1 MTIPIKTLIRSLLPL
16 VTLIAVAVV
25 WVRPSL
31 AYVTYDY
38 TGNFFN
44 YFGGS
49 LHGPTNYLRGW
60 FRTDAPLAA
69 SQPLLDVTASS
80 GFDFRFEDGI
90 VALYPS
96 LVNAGLIFDISTD
109 ATGNVDDWRI
119 VLNHHGG
126 VDIRIDSS
134 SLGSTG
140 GMPPRDQGALIQW
153 ETHKGGI
160 SENPGSWTTTASG
173 GNAVAEP
180 STLVIFLFG
189 LAWVFLARRYL
200 RRKAGE
206 ATVAAASPAIAAL
219 AMLGLAFAAIATP
232 AAAAPYS
239 LSLVAAP
246 GQSIGGV
253 TLTHVGS
260 TTESLG
266 FNNDGT
272 VAFRGYFSGGIGI
285 FTQDDLLARNGDSI
299 GGHALASFHSDVAV
313 NDSGVTAFIGY
324 DANWDSGVFT
334 QNDAIANLGDV
345 IDGHVM
351 EGAFR
356 SIDINNAG
364 EVAFINGRTSLYNGL
379 PRYQNLYTQN
389 GFVAGN
395 GTVLGGIT
403 MFSLQNG
410 VNIVSINDD
419 GVIAFAAHRSSYP
432 SNTSHILTS
441 DDRLIA
447 RHSDIVDGHWVSP
460 GGRPAINNTG
470 NVAYFANTGSGTNGV
485 FTDNDLLAMVGDS
498 IDGLVLKFTGIPSI
512 NDYGEVAFKG
522 QWDVGSSWP
531 HGLFSADSLIAGA
544 GDVVGGRTIN

>member
-1 MTIPIKTLIRSLLPL
+1 
-16 VTLIAVAVV
+16 
-25 WVRPSL
+25 
-31 AYVTYDY
+31 
-38 TGNFFN
+38 
-44 YFGGS
+44 
-49 LHGPTNYLRGW
+49 
-60 FRTDAPLAA
+60 
-69 SQPLLDVTASS
+69 
-80 GFDFRFEDGI
+80 
-90 VALYPS
+90 
-96 LVNAGLIFDISTD
+96 
-109 ATGNVDDWRI
+109 
-119 VLNHHGG
+119 
-126 VDIRIDSS
+126 
-134 SLGSTG
+134 
-140 GMPPRDQGALIQW
+140 
-153 ETHKGGI
+153 
-160 SENPGSWTTTASG
+160 
-173 GNAVAEP
+173 
-180 STLVIFLFG
+180 
-189 LAWVFLARRYL
+189 
-200 RRKAGE
+200 
-206 ATVAAASPAIAAL
+206 
-219 AMLGLAFAAIATP
+219 
-232 AAAAPYS
+232 
-239 LSLVAAP
+239 
-246 GQSIGGV
+246 
-253 TLTHVGS
+253 
-260 TTESLG
+260 
-266 FNNDGT
+266 
-272 VAFRGYFSGGIGI
+272 
-285 FTQDDLLARNGDSI
+285 
-299 GGHALASFHSDVAV
+299 
-313 NDSGVTAFIGY
+313 
-324 DANWDSGVFT
+324 
-334 QNDAIANLGDV
+334 
-345 IDGHVM
+345 GHVM

-460 GGRPAINNTG
+460 GGRPAINNNG

-544 GDVVGGRTIN
+544 GDVVGGRTINQIGNYPVINNSGDVAFRARFTDGSYGIVVASQSAAVPEPGALGIIILGLAVLGFARLGRGD